1 RALDTLGMGR
11 AHQTRR
17 ARAITERLAV
27 KLREGILRAL
37 RHGTRPGF
45 HHWRLDVI
53 IPPTPIIPGD
63 KDRRLVPQGTSANS
77 LDLLDRPVHPICD
90 VLWGML
96 APRGL
101 LGGVEPGHRREMAL
115 ARILGKLLGVAA
127 ARVPLPCPDVLE
139 RIAAIVGPGKVG
151 MLQADGQRG

>member
-1 RALDTLGMGR
+1 MAPLGIGTD
-11 AHQTRR
+11 HQTRH

-45 HHWRLDVI
+45 HHCRLDVI
-53 IPPTPIIPGD
+53 LPPTPIVPGD

-90 VLWGML
+90 VLWGVL

-115 ARILGKLLGVAA
+115 ARILGKRLGVVA
-127 ARVPLPCPDVLE
+127 ARMPFEGSDVLE
-139 RIAAIVGPGKVG
+139 SIATIVAPGK
-151 MLQADGQRG
+151 A